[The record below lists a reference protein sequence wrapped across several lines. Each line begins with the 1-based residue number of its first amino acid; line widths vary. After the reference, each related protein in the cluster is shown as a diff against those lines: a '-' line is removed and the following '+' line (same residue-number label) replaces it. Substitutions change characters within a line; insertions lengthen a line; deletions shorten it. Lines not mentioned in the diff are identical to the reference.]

1 MASHGH
7 ERELT
12 QSSVGFMS
20 KDDFK
25 RQREELEHKEALQ
38 KMRKATE
45 KASEDRPDGDKPK
58 KKAKKEKKRPG
69 ALSFEDELEAEA
81 EPSPTIAPKKMGK
94 CQDVNASF
102 LGKNEREKEEEAA
115 KQEQVLRDYLLEQQ
129 KAKDEPLTLAYTYRS
144 EVTQRELPNA
154 VHKGI
159 IEVKR
164 GFTAEQVAR
173 AVHLDTERLGEKF
186 QGKRVAG
193 IRVEERDVMLIANA
207 GESPCASGQ
216 NRTGSRICRA
226 CPALPPASLSL
237 RFGVCRG
244 RWGVHHTAHDDHDR
258 DERGAV
264 GGGHAALRARTRSGG
279 VEDGDWDG
287 CMMGMGMWM
296 GTTQDEDGDTVLC
309 CVLCGM
315 VWWES
320 GVFNT

>member
-1 MASHGH
+1 
-7 ERELT
+7 
-12 QSSVGFMS
+12 MS

-207 GESPCASGQ
+207 GESPCGAFIIPPTMTMIEMSAVRWAEGTPLFELGPGIIVTEMKYYESWKHTYPYSHWNPYESRLTYSHKEFIANRNSG
-216 NRTGSRICRA
+216 TGIDPVRISTK
-226 CPALPPASLSL
+226 P
-237 RFGVCRG
+237 
-244 RWGVHHTAHDDHDR
+244 
-258 DERGAV
+258 GAK
-264 GGGHAALRARTRSGG
+264 R
-279 VEDGDWDG
+279 
-287 CMMGMGMWM
+287 
-296 GTTQDEDGDTVLC
+296 
-309 CVLCGM
+309 
-315 VWWES
+315 
-320 GVFNT
+320 